1 MEYPVK
7 DRKDWK
13 RLEGAPLGLRIASVF
28 RSLRLGRRGR
38 RYARPALL
46 PLRLAARLPARDETV
61 LVCVA
66 KDAAKQLPS
75 LLAHY
80 RRLGLKRFAF
90 LDDRSRDDTRAV
102 LLAQPDVDLFESDV
116 DFKAARGGN
125 IWRDML
131 VEHYGRGRWYL
142 SVDSDEY
149 LVFPGSEQRP
159 LSAFVADLQRHGL
172 KRAHAAMLD
181 IYPDAPL
188 GAERAPVAEDAF
200 PTETSPLY
208 DGSHY
213 TIGPEMFGT
222 AVRGGP
228 RQRLYGVE
236 MRMSKFPLLF
246 ADGATQFAGGSHHG
260 PLPLGRNFLPVHAV
274 VLHHKFPA
282 GVVEDF
288 HEIARRGT
296 HSGKSAFYRHI
307 VAHAGFSDDADL
319 RYEGSRRFRGS
330 QALVDEGFVLD
341 LRNGV

>member
-1 MEYPVK
+1 MEYPVR
-7 DRKDWK
+7 DPRDWK
-13 RLEGAPLGLRIASVF
+13 RLEGAPLGLRVMSMV
-28 RSLRLGRRGR
+28 RSIRLRRRGK
-38 RYARPALL
+38 RYARPTLL
-46 PLRLAARLPARDETV
+46 PIRVAGRPLRLEEIV
-61 LVCVA
+61 LLCVT
-66 KDAAKQLPS
+66 KDAAKQFPA

-80 RRLGLKRFAF
+80 RRLGITRFAF
-90 LDDRSRDDTRAV
+90 LDDRSTDETRAA

-125 IWRDML
+125 VWRDML

-142 SVDSDEY
+142 AVDSDEY
-149 LVFPGSEQRP
+149 LVFPGCEQRP
-159 LSAFVADLQRHGL
+159 LADFVADLARRGL

-188 GAERAPVAEDAF
+188 GAERPPLPAEAF
-200 PTETSPLY
+200 PTEASPLY
-208 DGSHY
+208 DSTGY

-246 ADGATQFAGGSHHG
+246 ADHATQFAGGSHHG

-274 VLHHKFPA
+274 LLHHKFPA
-282 GVVEDF
+282 GAVEDF

-296 HSGKSAFYRHI
+296 HSGKSAFYKRI
-307 VAHAGFSDDADL
+307 VAHSGFSDDADL
-319 RYEGSRRFRGS
+319 RYEGSRRLRGS
-330 QALVDEGFVLD
+330 QALVDEGFMLD
-341 LRNGV
+341 LRGA